1 MRDKLEVKEVLESLG
16 FRQVSGSDTINLKLE
31 MVVDNYRYFC
41 TIMSAQTLQLSVLL
55 YSYSREQEVWDD
67 ELFREMY
74 QLINQV
80 NSDSILMKL
89 SEQAGVVRL
98 DYLLNLSP
106 CENLRLKIA
115 KYFSWFILLNVGHLK
130 EKILDRPILRNALGR
145 RAYWGI
151 CPPLK
156 RIRQNSEW
164 TDVRQYSE
172 GLIAVADH
180 KGRYG
185 YLDAD
190 TKEAVACQWA
200 FAQPFS
206 EGLAAV
212 EDFSGRYGFIDR
224 TGRVVIP
231 CEWTGAT
238 WFSEG
243 LAAVM
248 DANGEWGFINS
259 YGRLVIPCT
268 WAEADDFCQSRAFVW
283 DADYAPYV
291 IDRQGHIRTY
301 GQETMELA
309 TAVDL

>member
-1 MRDKLEVKEVLESLG
+1 MCDKLEVKEVLESLG

-98 DYLLNLSP
+98 DYLLNLPP

-151 CPPLK
+151 CPPLE

-190 TKEAVACQWA
+190 TKEAVTCQWA

-231 CEWTGAT
+231 CEWSFADS
-238 WFSEG
+238 FREG
-243 LAAVM
+243 RAHVKGF
-248 DANGEWGFINS
+248 NGKWGFIDTDA
-259 YGRLVIPCT
+259 RLYIP
-268 WAEADDFCQSRAFVW
+268 
-283 DADYAPYV
+283 
-291 IDRQGHIRTY
+291 
-301 GQETMELA
+301 
-309 TAVDL
+309 